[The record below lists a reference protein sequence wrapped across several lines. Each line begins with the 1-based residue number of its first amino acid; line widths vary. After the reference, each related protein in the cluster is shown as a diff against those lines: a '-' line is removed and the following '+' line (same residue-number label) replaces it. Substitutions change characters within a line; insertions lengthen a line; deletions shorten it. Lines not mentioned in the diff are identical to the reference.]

1 MKTSSLIVGSA
12 TLLALALSAF
22 APACGGNGNS
32 SFSNNGN
39 GSGGSGSGGP
49 SGSLL
54 GPGSSGGSGGGADGG
69 PCTGIQCQ
77 IHSCA
82 SGSTTIS
89 GTVYDPAGNDP
100 LYDVV
105 VYVPNSTP
113 DPLTPGIDATSCSCD
128 ALYTGQPIATALTDA
143 TGKFTINNA
152 PDGANIPL
160 VIQIG
165 KWRRQLVIP
174 TVTQCAANPQPD
186 KSLTLPK
193 NQKEGD
199 IPSIAVS
206 TGSADSLECLLL
218 RVGVDPAEYGGGAG
232 GTGRIHIFQGGND
245 PTDTPNTNP
254 PGPASNANLWD
265 SAGDIN
271 KYDIV
276 LLSCEGSETYKPS
289 AQTVYNYVNGGG
301 RLFAEHYHY
310 VFFGPT
316 LTEPSP
322 GSPPFPTDLATW
334 TPDNTGADEYQTP
347 IGGAIQTGFP
357 KGVALNT
364 WLGVVNAL
372 TVGQLPIA
380 VGRHNA
386 LVGAANTPSTA
397 WIQSGALATPASTQ
411 YFSFDMPFNAPLDD
425 AGEPEV
431 CGRVV
436 YSDLHVGAEETD
448 YASGALVTP
457 TGCVSGEL
465 SPDEK
470 ALEFMLF
477 DLSSCV
483 TPIGSTPQP
492 PPTTGPTPK

>member
-1 MKTSSLIVGSA
+1 MKTSSLVAGFSA
-12 TLLALALSAF
+12 SVLLALGAV
-22 APACGGNGNS
+22 APACGGSGNS
-32 SFSNNGN
+32 QFSNGSS
-39 GSGGSGSGGP
+39 GSGGSGSGTDP
-49 SGSLL
+49 NLL
-54 GPGSSGGSGGGADGG
+54 GGNSGGTNPDGG

-77 IHSCA
+77 IHSCS

-105 VYVPNSTP
+105 VYVPNSKP
-113 DPLTPGIDATSCSCD
+113 DALTPGIDGTSCSCD

-143 TGKFTINNA
+143 SGKFTINNA
-152 PDGANIPL
+152 PDGSNIPL

-165 KWRRQLVIP
+165 KWRRQLTIP
-174 TVTQCAANPQPD
+174 TVTQCTDNPQPD
-186 KSLTLPK
+186 GTLKLPK
-193 NQKEGD
+193 NQSEGD

-232 GTGRIHIFQGGND
+232 GTGRIHIFQGGNQ
-245 PTDTPNTNP
+245 PAETPNTNP
-254 PGPASNANLWD
+254 PGPASATSLWD
-265 SAGDIN
+265 SAGDLN

-276 LLSCEGSETYKPS
+276 LLSCEGSETQNPS
-289 AQTVYNYVNGGG
+289 PQNVYNYVNGGG

-310 VFFGPT
+310 AFFTQT
-316 LTEPSP
+316 LQGGS

-334 TPDNTGADEYQTP
+334 TPDDTGADEYQTP

-357 KGVALNT
+357 KGAALNT

-372 TVGQLPIA
+372 TLGQLPIE

-411 YFSFDMPFNAPLDD
+411 YLSWDMPFNAPLND
-425 AGEPEV
+425 AGEAAV

-436 YSDLHVGAEETD
+436 YSDLHVGAEAND
-448 YASGALVTP
+448 YANVGKGGALVCP
-457 TGCVSGEL
+457 AGCSTGEL

-492 PPTTGPTPK
+492 PPPSGPPAR

>member
-1 MKTSSLIVGSA
+1 MAHQEVCWGRGVAEGAAAARTA
-12 TLLALALSAF
+12 
-22 APACGGNGNS
+22 APAPAS
-32 SFSNNGN
+32 SARFTRA
-39 GSGGSGSGGP
+39 P
-49 SGSLL
+49 
-54 GPGSSGGSGGGADGG
+54 A
-69 PCTGIQCQ
+69 
-77 IHSCA
+77 
-82 SGSTTIS
+82 GSTTIS

-105 VYVPNSTP
+105 VYVPNTTP

-128 ALYTGQPIATALTDA
+128 ALYTGQPIAAAVTDA

-152 PDGANIPL
+152 PDGTTSRSSFRSASGASSSSSSRPSTRA
-160 VIQIG
+160 
-165 KWRRQLVIP
+165 RR
-174 TVTQCAANPQPD
+174 TRQPD
-186 KSLTLPK
+186 EVAHACRRTRRRGTSRASRSRRGAQTRSSVCSCASAW
-193 NQKEGD
+193 
-199 IPSIAVS
+199 IPRS
-206 TGSADSLECLLL
+206 TA
-218 RVGVDPAEYGGGAG
+218 AG
-232 GTGRIHIFQGGND
+232 PRGTGRIHIFQGGND